1 MENNNNNNNN
11 NNDAKNMMEEDVS
24 MDDGIDDASGGG
36 GGVQRH
42 TTPVEGVDMSQVVSS
57 SSSVNGVLAS
67 AEGPSSNGE
76 VDPNKESLV
85 TSTTASSPS
94 SSSSSSPSSGA
105 DSSLLR
111 PGNIIMMT
119 LTPEDYEKEYW
130 PRLENAIHLLLTLSP
145 GQYAPLSYE
154 QMYSCVYKCVCK
166 QFSERLCNDL
176 LAKVASH
183 LANLKTEIAAED
195 AKTYIEKFNY
205 ALNQY
210 LQALGGIVPIFNY
223 MNRFYVESK
232 LGTDLRKEL
241 LNLFKIHV
249 VDPHSTELIPLL
261 LDAQS
266 RPFMIAPEVMANI
279 VKQLH
284 ALCPDL
290 VATNPQLFVRF
301 IPNTLPPTSEQDLDA
316 LIEETRRMQEVLA
329 GDPEFAAGGGGGVLK
344 RALD

>member
-1 MENNNNNNNN
+1 
-11 NNDAKNMMEEDVS
+11 
-24 MDDGIDDASGGG
+24 
-36 GGVQRH
+36 
-42 TTPVEGVDMSQVVSS
+42 MSQVVSS

-166 QFSERLCNDL
+166 QFSERLYQDL
-176 LAKVASH
+176 LSKVSSH
-183 LANLKTEIAAED
+183 LSRLNGEIADDD
-195 AKTYIEKFNY
+195 AKTYIEKFNF

-241 LNLFKIHV
+241 LQLFKSHV
-249 VDPHSTELIPLL
+249 VDHHATGLIPLL

-266 RPFMIAPEVMANI
+266 KPFMVGPAVMANI

-290 VATNPQLFVRF
+290 VAAQPQLFVRF
-301 IPNTLPPTSEQDLDA
+301 IPNTLPPTSEKDLDA
-316 LIEETRRMQEVLA
+316 MIEETRRMQEALA
-329 GDPEFAAGGGGGVLK
+329 RDPEFQSPPGGAGGAGGGGVLK